1 MQTIELRPLTEAEI
15 AEASKKFSWFRKS
28 PPLHVY
34 RVTGSAKIAPGM
46 LFKAVD
52 DNILVRIA
60 TCTDEQADE
69 DTDDDS
75 D

>member
-1 MQTIELRPLTEAEI
+1 MQTVELRPLTEAET

-34 RVTGSAKIAPGM
+34 RVTGSAKIVPGM
-46 LFKAVD
+46 LFKAVE
-52 DNILVRIA
+52 DNILVLIG
-60 TCTDEQADE
+60 TGTEEQPDE
-69 DTDDDS
+69 DTNDDS